1 MCKSVNSRNFDKI
14 NFIYRDEKNLYSS
27 YNYFGGLK
35 TALQRNGL
43 LYYAYNVYS
52 NEQVN
57 LKELL
62 KYPIL
67 CITGSHEPIFE
78 VVQAV
83 NKKQFMAE
91 INPES
96 LYCRDKS
103 LPDYS
108 CEVKERL
115 CNFDIYFSGVE
126 VDLQSYWG
134 KPCYWLPYW
143 VHTEILDDIVPAV
156 SDKIGFIGSAYR
168 RKGFFSQNGNG
179 IVSAVKSLPKD
190 DTRENVVELCK
201 LINNFKMLVN
211 PLSLVTA
218 CMTGKTYEYM
228 ACKRLSLCQFDQT
241 TMFKTKMLF
250 EDGKDIVYFQTFEE
264 MEDKYNYYIKNEKQ
278 RAKIALAGY
287 KKVRRF
293 HNADLRAIRL
303 AQIVLHHANGGKFMP
318 EFNDISRF
326 NSKKVSKLFPV
337 SCMLVNDQLY
347 QAIPHMHEYEAEA
360 FSCCFDLFDQSIRV
374 LEWGSG
380 DSTLYF
386 SKYLQKD
393 SQWDSIEHSSNWA
406 KRGVYLLEKLGNSNI
421 NVHFVPSDLE
431 YQEGGC
437 DGDIQT
443 FRSYVLFPMQLNTQ
457 FEIIIVDG
465 RARVECIKVGWYLL
479 KKNGIMILH
488 DAQRE
493 EYKGSLPK
501 DSCYLRLVN
510 TRLNIEGNV
519 SLLFICQ
526 RADTISKI
534 KTSLEK
540 SLPQHIRIDSNLDDF
555 LVDKKVQE
563 VSKSFS
569 FGSDEL
575 NVKKNKSVPQ
585 VFTIETIL
593 ACNLKCPECA
603 IGGNLVNR
611 AKGFM
616 KFDQFRII
624 AEKIQP
630 FVKLCYLFNWGEP
643 LLNPDIFKI
652 IDHAASNFDAH
663 IVISTNGLLL
673 NEKTSQLLIDSGV
686 SEVLVSIDGTTQEV
700 YEKYRIGGNV
710 EKALSSLMVLQETNL
725 RREGRVKISPQFIV
739 FKHNQHEMQ
748 PFKDFCRSIGLS
760 PFFKS
765 PYIRN
770 GSKFSDS
777 DYPEL
782 RRKRYPDIQSLRH
795 AMRDCRDP
803 REVFTINMDG
813 SVVVCCNDYDGTTAF
828 GNIFRQNVKEIW
840 NSEQSLKFRNAI
852 VQGNAPQFCIDKCMV
867 YLPDESKEIVGNGR
881 SNDIEGEIKGK
892 KKRKLAQIG
901 YTCDLK
907 NTGIYKDKFEVL
919 FITTYYDSFIESL
932 YQRIP
937 NLSETNYEE
946 QLSVLT
952 KEFHGDSDFY
962 SSAMNKAGLMSADL
976 ITNCTPL
983 QNTWAAENNFSGMGL
998 AIAVEQIRRATP
1010 QVLYFHDMNLISKE
1024 FLCAVRP
1031 YTKLIV
1037 GQIATPIFKDI
1048 PFSDYDVIFSS
1059 FPHYVKKFRQAGL
1072 TSYYQPLAFDSR
1084 ILQGSE
1090 PREYNRREIS
1100 CSFVGGISKL
1110 HLKSYQLLELLAKE
1124 TPIVFWG
1131 YGANTLPKS
1140 SKIAKRHKGQAWGK
1154 EMFDILLSSQIT
1166 INRHGEIAE
1175 NYANNMR
1182 LYEATGTG
1190 TLLITDYKDNLNE
1203 LFEIGKE
1210 IVAYRSPQECT
1221 SLVKYYLANP
1231 REAEEIA
1238 KAGQA
1243 RTIQDHSYT
1252 KRMDQTAEILNRHLR
1267 YRKEKKLY
1275 PMPSAISQGHT
1286 AIKPGQVT
1294 EDMKS
1299 AWQSEEIPPKQRG
1312 LVQKELEDMY
1322 RNKQPKVYQILADS
1336 LRSISQPG
1344 GSILEIGCASGY
1356 YYEVLEYLLNERIV
1370 YSGVDYSIPL
1380 VSMGADYY
1388 PKAKFYAADGA
1399 KLPFKDKKFFVAIS
1413 SCVLLHV
1420 PNYREHI
1427 RETVRVAQKFVVAHR
1442 TPVCRRRPTQHLRK
1456 FAYGIETVELIFNEA
1471 EIISEFQLQGLK
1483 LVNANEY
1490 YANNQQDHYEVTYL
1504 FERANN
1510 YDAHLTRE
1518 KDRNKTIVSPL
1529 KIGPLKMLN
1538 LGCGGRYHKE
1548 WVNIDF
1554 NSSGPDVIKHNLC
1567 LGIPSPNETFDVVYH
1582 SDLLEHFPR
1591 SYAPDF
1597 LKECWRVLKPGG
1609 ILRVVQPDLE
1619 QIVRLYLDALDR
1631 SLQGDQ
1637 EAQKRYEWIVIEL
1650 LDQLVR
1656 NRSGGEM
1663 VEYWKQTPMPAEEFV
1678 IERCGSEVL
1687 GALQYLRTNP
1697 KPANNNEDPYL
1708 NAIRNNDG
1716 SQIKKMSLFR
1726 MSGEVHQWM
1735 YDRYS
1740 LKKILRETGFVNIRQ
1755 CGADESEIPAFN
1767 SYLLDIESN
1776 GNVRK
1781 PDSFFMEARK
1791 QP

>member
-1 MCKSVNSRNFDKI
+1 MLTKYDKI
-14 NFIYRDEKNLYSS
+14 NFLYRDEKGIHSPYM
-27 YNYFGGLK
+27 YFRGLK
-35 TALQRNGL
+35 TALERNGL
-43 LYYAYNVYS
+43 LYYAYDVKGVSPLNM
-52 NEQVN
+52 EA
-57 LKELL
+57 LL

-67 CITGSHEPIFE
+67 CVTGSHEPLFE
-78 VVQAV
+78 IVSKVG
-83 NKKQFMAE
+83 NHQFMAE

-96 LYCRDKS
+96 LSTRQLDMKNEMS
-103 LPDYS
+103 EL
-108 CEVKERL
+108 VAERSE
-115 CNFDIYFSGVE
+115 FFEIYFSGIE
-126 VDLQSYWG
+126 LDLDSYWG
-134 KPCYWLPYW
+134 KPCYWLPAW
-143 VHTEILDDIVPAV
+143 VHTEVLDDIFPPT
-156 SDKIGFIGSAYR
+156 SNELCFIGRKWR
-168 RKGFFSQNGNG
+168 RDDFFSQDKKGM
-179 IVSAVKSLPKD
+179 ISLYNTDPKED
-190 DTRENVVELCK
+190 SLENLFELGK
-201 LINNFKMLVN
+201 LINRFKILLN
-211 PLSLVTA
+211 PISSITTA
-218 CMTGKTYEYM
+218 MTGKTYEYM
-228 ACKRLSLCQFDQT
+228 ACKRMCLCYLNESW
-241 TMFKTKMLF
+241 MYKTKELF
-250 EDGKDIVYFQTFEE
+250 EDGKDVVFFKTFEG
-264 MEDKYNYYIKNEKQ
+264 MEDKYNYYINNEKK

-293 HNADLRAIRL
+293 HNADLRARRL

-326 NSKKVSKLFPV
+326 NNTKGSKLFPV

-360 FSCCFDLFDQSIRV
+360 FSSCFDLFDQPIRV

-380 DSTLYF
+380 NSTLYF
-386 SKYLQKD
+386 SKYLQKG
-393 SQWDSIEHSSNWA
+393 SQWDSVEHSSTWA
-406 KRGVYLLEKLGNSNI
+406 KRGKYLLENLSNSNI
-421 NVHFVPSDLE
+421 NVHFVPSNRE
-431 YQEGGC
+431 YQEGGH

-443 FRSYVLFPMQLNTQ
+443 FRNYVLFPMQLNTQ
-457 FEIIIVDG
+457 FQVIIVDG
-465 RARVECIKVGWYLL
+465 RARVECMKVGWYLL
-479 KKNGIMILH
+479 KKNGVMVLH
-488 DAQRE
+488 DAQRQ
-493 EYKGSLPK
+493 EYKGSIPA
-501 DSCYLRLVN
+501 DSFYLRLVN
-510 TRLNIEGNV
+510 TRINIEGNV
-519 SLLFICQ
+519 TLLFICK

-534 KTSLEK
+534 KKSLENR
-540 SLPQHIRIDSNLDDF
+540 LPQYFRIDSNIDDF
-555 LVDKKVQE
+555 LMTERLND
-563 VSKSFS
+563 VSKSS
-569 FGSDEL
+569 SAGSDEG
-575 NVKKNKSVPQ
+575 NVEENDFVPQ
-585 VFTIETIL
+585 VFTIETNL
-593 ACNLKCPECA
+593 TCNLRCPECA

-624 AEKIQP
+624 ADKIQP

-652 IDHAASNFDAH
+652 IGHAASNFNAH

-673 NEKTSQLLIDSGV
+673 TETASQQLIDSGV
-686 SEVLVSIDGTTQEV
+686 SEVLVSIDGTSQEV

-710 EKALSSLMVLQETNL
+710 EKALSSLKVLQRINL
-725 RREGRVKISPQFIV
+725 RRGDRVKITPQFIV
-739 FKHNQHEMQ
+739 FKHNQHEMR
-748 PFKDFCRSIGLS
+748 PFMEFCKSIGLS

-770 GSKFSDS
+770 GSEFSDS

-795 AMRDCRDP
+795 AMRGCRDP

-828 GNIFRQNVKEIW
+828 GNIFGQSVKEIW
-840 NSEQSLKFRNAI
+840 NCEQSLKFRRAI
-852 VQGNAPQFCIDKCMV
+852 LRGNAPQFCIDNCMV
-867 YLPDESKEIVGNGR
+867 YLPEEAKKSDENDR
-881 SNDIEGEIKGK
+881 SNDIKKIIKS
-892 KKRKLAQIG
+892 KKRGSLVEIG
-901 YTCDLK
+901 ETGNLK
-907 NTGIYKDKFEVL
+907 NTGISKDEFKVL
-919 FITTYYDSFIESL
+919 FITTYYESFIKSL

-937 NLSETNYEE
+937 SLCERGYEE

-962 SSAMNKAGLMSADL
+962 SSAMNKAGLTSSDL

-983 QNTWAAENNFSGMGL
+983 QHAWAAENNFSGMGL
-998 AIAVEQIRRATP
+998 AIAIEQIRRSNP
-1010 QVLYFHDMNLISKE
+1010 QILYFHDMNLISKE
-1024 FLCAVRP
+1024 LLCAVRP

-1048 PFSDYDVIFSS
+1048 PFSYYDIIFSS
-1059 FPHYVKKFRQAGL
+1059 FPHYVKKFRRAGL
-1072 TSYYQPLAFDSR
+1072 TSYYQPLAFDPR
-1084 ILQGSE
+1084 ILQASE
-1090 PREYNRREIS
+1090 PREYNRRKIS

-1131 YGANTLPKS
+1131 YGANTLPVS
-1140 SKIAKRHKGQAWGK
+1140 SIIPERHKGQAWGK

-1190 TLLITDYKDNLNE
+1190 TLLITDCKDNLNE

-1210 IVAYRSPQECT
+1210 IVAYRSPHECT

-1231 REAEEIA
+1231 HEAEEIA
-1238 KAGQA
+1238 KAGQV
-1243 RTIQDHSYT
+1243 RTLRDHTYT
-1252 KRMDQTAEILNRHLR
+1252 KRMGQTAEILSRHLR
-1267 YRKEKKLY
+1267 YRKEEKLY
-1275 PMPSAISQGHT
+1275 SIPSAISHGHM

-1294 EDMKS
+1294 EDMKT
-1299 AWQSEEIPPKQRG
+1299 AWQSEEIPPRQRG
-1312 LVQKELEDMY
+1312 LVQKELEEMY
-1322 RNKQPKVYQILADS
+1322 RNQPPQVYQILADC
-1336 LRSISQPG
+1336 LRYISQPK

-1356 YYEVLEYLLNERIV
+1356 YYEILEYLLNEKIV
-1370 YSGVDYSIPL
+1370 YTGVDYSIPL
-1380 VSMGADYY
+1380 VSMAKDYY
-1388 PKAKFYAADGA
+1388 PNAKFYAADGA
-1399 KLPFKDKKFFVAIS
+1399 KLPFKDKKFFIAIS

-1442 TPVCRRRPTQHLRK
+1442 TPICRQRPTQHLRK
-1456 FAYGIETVELIFNEA
+1456 FAYGVETVELIFNEE
-1471 EIISEFQLQGLK
+1471 EIISEFELQGLK

-1490 YANNQQDHYEVTYL
+1490 YANDQRDHYEVTYL
-1504 FERANN
+1504 FEKADKYN
-1510 YDAHLTRE
+1510 ASLIRE
-1518 KDRNKTIVSPL
+1518 KERNKTFLLPP
-1529 KIGPLKMLN
+1529 KNCALKMLN
-1538 LGCGGRYHKE
+1538 LGCGGRYHKD

-1567 LGIPSPNETFDVVYH
+1567 LGIPTPNEAFDVVYH
-1582 SDLLEHFPR
+1582 SDLLEHFPK
-1591 SYAPDF
+1591 SYAPAF

-1609 ILRVVQPDLE
+1609 IIRVAQPDLE
-1619 QIVRLYLDALDR
+1619 EIVRLYLDALDR
-1631 SLQGDQ
+1631 SLEGDT
-1637 EAQKRYEWIVIEL
+1637 EAQQRYEWLVIEL
-1650 LDQLVR
+1650 LDQMVR

-1663 VEYWKQTPMPAEEFV
+1663 VEYWRQTPMPAEEFV
-1678 IERCGSEVL
+1678 IKRCGSEVL

-1697 KPANNNEDPYL
+1697 KPINNNKDPYL

-1740 LKKILRETGFVNIRQ
+1740 LKKILGETGFVDIQQ
-1755 CGADESEIPAFN
+1755 CCADQSEIPDFN
-1767 SYLLDIESN
+1767 SYLLDIEPN